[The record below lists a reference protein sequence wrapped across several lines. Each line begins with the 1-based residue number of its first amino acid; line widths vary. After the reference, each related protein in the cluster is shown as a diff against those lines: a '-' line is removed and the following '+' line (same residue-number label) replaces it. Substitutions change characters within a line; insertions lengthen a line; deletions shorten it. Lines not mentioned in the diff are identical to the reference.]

1 VVTNGI
7 IFSVSPILILSHV
20 WENLLQGVTCN
31 PFYPKDSLQYKV
43 TTLIPKLC
51 KKIILKNTCNDF
63 KEKSLHTAFRNICFS
78 REMKPRYLLRGNKMR
93 EDSSHSKHVHD
104 GRFLF
109 KQTDDLHKAKL
120 LCICFNYSRNKACF
134 CLEISNAMRLFVMEH
149 IKKLWY
155 RFARNVLNNWNNRL
169 HYICKSSY
177 PVLHAH

>member
-1 VVTNGI
+1 MLERIYYKELHVI
-7 IFSVSPILILSHV
+7 RSVQRID
-20 WENLLQGVTCN
+20 
-31 PFYPKDSLQYKV
+31 FKYKV

-51 KKIILKNTCNDF
+51 KKVILKNTSNDF

-78 REMKPRYLLRGNKMR
+78 REMKPRYLLWGHKMR

-104 GRFLF
+104 GSFLF

-149 IKKLWY
+149 IRKSFDTGLQEMFWIIGTIGFITYAK
-155 RFARNVLNNWNNRL
+155 ARIPYYMRINWIVDVGGQECSDL
-169 HYICKSSY
+169 
-177 PVLHAH
+177 